1 MENDLDFKD
10 TTNLTDLKL
19 VNLLNSIYLPS
30 LKIGGVDISF
40 CKKFKDYAISQYVVL
55 SFPGLKVV
63 YESHEFV
70 LLSGPYIPGFLAFRE
85 AAHLVKLIKNQ
96 LQNKPEFTP

>member
-1 MENDLDFKD
+1 MENDLEFKD

-19 VNLLNSIYLPS
+19 VMIFIEWILVYF

-40 CKKFKDYAISQYVVL
+40 SKKFKDYAISQYVVL

-63 YESHEFV
+63 YETHEFV
-70 LLSGPYIPGFLAFRE
+70 KLDGPYIPGFLAFRE

-96 LQNKPEFTP
+96 